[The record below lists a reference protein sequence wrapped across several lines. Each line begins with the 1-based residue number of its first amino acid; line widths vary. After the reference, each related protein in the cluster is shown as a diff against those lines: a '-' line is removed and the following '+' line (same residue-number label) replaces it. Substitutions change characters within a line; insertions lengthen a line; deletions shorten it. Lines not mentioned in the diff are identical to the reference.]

1 MPQPVDQSEFASRAI
16 ARGQLAE
23 YDRILADHAEAE
35 DCGTCESYLELGVQV
50 FHWIIKADQDY
61 RRELYQTPAAHSEA
75 VERELE
81 TLMRRWHARCQAML
95 AWAERQV
102 SRGFQVAHL
111 EEFRHCTDEA
121 AAIVESFDES
131 IGNDESGKEVMP
143 TPLILLR
150 DQALLD
156 HQYGETSEFV

>member
-1 MPQPVDQSEFASRAI
+1 MPQPVDRPEFASRAI

-61 RRELYQTPAAHSEA
+61 RRELYQSQAAHSEA

-81 TLMRRWHARCQAML
+81 TLMRRWHSRCQSML
-95 AWAERQV
+95 AWADRQV
-102 SRGFQVAHL
+102 ARGFQVAHL
-111 EEFRHCTDEA
+111 DEFRQCTDEA
-121 AAIVESFDES
+121 AAIVESFEE
-131 IGNDESGKEVMP
+131 GGQGAMP
-143 TPLILLR
+143 PPLILLR

-156 HQYGETSEFV
+156 HQNGETSEFV